1 MTLDTSIIL
10 KGLTPLVKPSVNWLG
25 SKIIGEEILE
35 RRQLQATALQPVL
48 QQAADKVSEIIKPIG
63 EAEIDQICLFLT
75 SNEAEA
81 VVRQIYAVSI
91 LESKEQNLQQIKQEF
106 LKAFSLYTGI
116 PEDELRDSAP
126 EIFDTLVDGCEETLR
141 IAIDEGRLSAHE
153 AKSVF
158 RHQMLLDE
166 IANIRKNL
174 ELLSRWQQLDL
185 KAILEFE
192 KRYRQQVKDLHGKLT
207 PPYISDEKKLPIN
220 NLYVCPDFSQET
232 INRDTKK
239 QTNKNQSQFYK
250 SIYRT
255 VLLGNPGG
263 GKSTCGQK
271 FCYDLVTQYSERLL
285 NGRQVTP
292 ILVILRDYG
301 VKKKEINCS
310 LLEFIELTAKTKYQ
324 LQPPPGALEYL
335 LLNNRLAIVFDG
347 LDELTETSYR
357 QEIRNDVELFC
368 NLYPSLPVLV
378 TSREVGYKEA
388 PLDESKF
395 EVYRLAPFNDEQ
407 VKEYVTKWF
416 AIDRD
421 LTKEQQQEKIKAF
434 LAESKN
440 LTDLRSN
447 PLMLGLMC
455 NIYKGEGYIP
465 RNRPDVY
472 QKCADMLFD
481 RINRTPDKLFGI
493 LLPRIVKQEW
503 NVVCQLVFQ
512 LQNTKFEDAG
522 DELLNYLIEE
532 INSSPVEQ
540 QKNMLLFAVQCLEFI
555 VPSPKTVTNIVFDIL
570 DLFVEFGK
578 VQIENSNQN
587 EIYSN
592 PEQIFSDIIDS
603 LHKSNNEN
611 HRVITSTIELYIN
624 RKIPDFDNYQL
635 SAFLEF
641 FYDLK
646 LPIISKT
653 DKESFLAGYES
664 KIKEVAKN
672 DLFIC
677 ILYRDQYDI
686 TLQDIRKW
694 HGIDSFFYNCSCRIR
709 YGTSYIGI
717 ALDIF
722 WNFCYEVP
730 GNNNLSAINEASQL
744 GNLLIESKLPIVDAS
759 QSRFSIFASFDRDN
773 ANFIFEN
780 LTVYED
786 GDETFSKLIA
796 DNYDALFGGCII
808 FAVYLEAA
816 QDYLILDDDDWLYHE
831 IKYAKIPFFQFICY
845 IFIARFR
852 ELGKYDR
859 EIKAELNKCKF
870 NQEQRDFIWKWVRRE
885 IDLVAI
891 AESEQY
897 Y

>member
-91 LESKEQNLQQIKQEF
+91 LESKEQNLQQIEQEF

-357 QEIRNDVELFC
+357 QEIRNDVKLFC

-395 EVYRLAPFNDEQ
+395 EVYRLAPFNDQQ
-407 VKEYVTKWF
+407 VQEYVTKWF

-472 QKCADMLFD
+472 QKCGTCCLKD
-481 RINRTPDKLFGI
+481 GI
-493 LLPRIVKQEW
+493 GGE
-503 NVVCQLVFQ
+503 
-512 LQNTKFEDAG
+512 E
-522 DELLNYLIEE
+522 LNYHYWL
-532 INSSPVEQ
+532 
-540 QKNMLLFAVQCLEFI
+540 
-555 VPSPKTVTNIVFDIL
+555 
-570 DLFVEFGK
+570 
-578 VQIENSNQN
+578 
-587 EIYSN
+587 
-592 PEQIFSDIIDS
+592 
-603 LHKSNNEN
+603 
-611 HRVITSTIELYIN
+611 
-624 RKIPDFDNYQL
+624 RK
-635 SAFLEF
+635 
-641 FYDLK
+641 
-646 LPIISKT
+646 
-653 DKESFLAGYES
+653 
-664 KIKEVAKN
+664 
-672 DLFIC
+672 
-677 ILYRDQYDI
+677 
-686 TLQDIRKW
+686 
-694 HGIDSFFYNCSCRIR
+694 
-709 YGTSYIGI
+709 
-717 ALDIF
+717 
-722 WNFCYEVP
+722 
-730 GNNNLSAINEASQL
+730 
-744 GNLLIESKLPIVDAS
+744 
-759 QSRFSIFASFDRDN
+759 
-773 ANFIFEN
+773 
-780 LTVYED
+780 
-786 GDETFSKLIA
+786 
-796 DNYDALFGGCII
+796 
-808 FAVYLEAA
+808 
-816 QDYLILDDDDWLYHE
+816 
-831 IKYAKIPFFQFICY
+831 
-845 IFIARFR
+845 
-852 ELGKYDR
+852 
-859 EIKAELNKCKF
+859 
-870 NQEQRDFIWKWVRRE
+870 
-885 IDLVAI
+885 
-891 AESEQY
+891 
-897 Y
+897 